1 MGLSNKNRKKKNKK
15 NEGKN
20 REIQR
25 SDTLAEAKIS
35 KRQCFWKREASV
47 TDQTDSSLRAVGHVF
62 FA

>member
-35 KRQCFWKREASV
+35 ERQCF
-47 TDQTDSSLRAVGHVF
+47 
-62 FA
+62 